1 VPSQVSLT
9 VSSLADAGPGSLRAA
24 LQTADAG
31 SQSDKFTIGFGV
43 TGTID
48 LQSPLPDLDNT
59 IAIQGPGA
67 CSLTI
72 QRDAAFVVASAI
84 VPEDAGQTASLSGLT
99 IVNGDAGGIANQGTL
114 DISGCTLSGNTAFF
128 GGGIRSGGTLSIST
142 STLSGNS
149 AVNGG
154 GILCDGT

>member
-1 VPSQVSLT
+1 PERRSIMGFSSWLRNRTSTRAPRGRQQHRAAAPLFRPRLEALEDRNVPSQVSLT

-72 QRDAAFVVASAI
+72 QRDAAFVFASAI
-84 VPEDAGQTASLSGLT
+84 VTEDAGQTASLSGLT
-99 IVNGDAGGIANQGTL
+99 IVNGDAGGIAN
-114 DISGCTLSGNTAFF
+114 
-128 GGGIRSGGTLSIST
+128 
-142 STLSGNS
+142 
-149 AVNGG
+149 
-154 GILCDGT
+154 